1 MASRSSASS
10 RCKYCHKGL
19 RSDSALKRHIT
30 ATPRCKYNWE
40 KEIISAASNGMVT
53 RKSTTTHLDMD
64 ESAFDYPNTSD
75 EFHTFVLEASPGRR
89 PVEDVDLEELVPVRQ
104 SPDTRNRRFVE
115 EFPQPAGVPIGQA
128 KTKFNVMFENHM
140 GDDQGIYAPFTNGE
154 EWELAQWLSRRVGQ
168 KAIDEYLNLSIV
180 STVIEFLSMVFLNK

>member
-1 MASRSSASS
+1 
-10 RCKYCHKGL
+10 
-19 RSDSALKRHIT
+19 
-30 ATPRCKYNWE
+30 
-40 KEIISAASNGMVT
+40 MVT

-64 ESAFDYPNTSD
+64 ESAFDYPNTWD
-75 EFHTFVLEASPGRR
+75 EFHTFVPEASPDQR

-128 KTKFNVMFENHM
+128 KTKFDVMFENHM